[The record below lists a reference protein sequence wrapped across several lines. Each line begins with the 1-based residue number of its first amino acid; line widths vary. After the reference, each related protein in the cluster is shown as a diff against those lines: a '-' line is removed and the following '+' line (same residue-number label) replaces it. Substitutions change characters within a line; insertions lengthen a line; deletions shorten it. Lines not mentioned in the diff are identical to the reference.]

1 MATRDL
7 KLRVEL
13 DGEKQYKQALS
24 ELNKGN
30 QVLASEMR
38 KLSAEYQ
45 GNEKSVEA
53 LTAKNELLQRQMLQQ
68 ADKIRTLRDAVAHA
82 AEKYGE
88 ADKRTQDWK
97 VKLNDAEA
105 AMIKMGRSM
114 QENTAEIERQNSA
127 LAKSEQALET
137 VDKESQV
144 LASEMRKLAA
154 EYEGNENS
162 VEALTAKGEILEKQ
176 LTAQKTTVQTL
187 REAVAAAAA
196 EYGEAD
202 KRTQDWQI
210 KLNDAEAAQYKLE
223 HAIEENNAEIKKQ
236 DQAMVEEGKTV
247 GKLGDQV
254 QELAGKLGIRL
265 PEGAKKALNGMQ
277 GFSAGTVAAMG
288 AAAAAVAGLIKAVKA
303 LNDMTIEAAGRADTL
318 LTESVKSGLS
328 VAQLQA
334 INYASPFIDV
344 DTSTFTGTLE
354 RMPKLLSDAQEQWDK
369 YAEAQRKAAEE
380 GKESTATLGKQAQA
394 FQELGVSVEN
404 SDGSL
409 RDANETMWEALEALN
424 QMGDTTEANALAN
437 DLFGKSYADL
447 KPLIQNTAE
456 AQRLMNEAVAEGYVL
471 SEEQIKI
478 LGEVDDQVQKNQL
491 TFEEWKNKIA
501 VEFAPASGAAMK
513 TFGDVAQKA
522 GQSLVDTRL
531 IEILGA
537 VVQGIA
543 GIVDAATNFA
553 GKIPGWMNPIEQL
566 SNTLRGLAVV
576 AATVS
581 DAMNVVSGIANP
593 LNWGSGKARTAL
605 GWNIGNGQMS
615 NLQQLKYGSGDYT
628 FYNAAGTDNW
638 RDTSRLEALMERN
651 VQILEQISG
660 EFSGLRVKG
669 RLV

>member
-1 MATRDL
+1 MATRTA

-45 GNEKSVEA
+45 GSEKSVEA

-68 ADKIRTLRDAVAHA
+68 ADKIRTLRDAVSHA
-82 AEKYGE
+82 VEK
-88 ADKRTQDWK
+88 
-97 VKLNDAEA
+97 
-105 AMIKMGRSM
+105 
-114 QENTAEIERQNSA
+114 
-127 LAKSEQALET
+127 
-137 VDKESQV
+137 
-144 LASEMRKLAA
+144 
-154 EYEGNENS
+154 
-162 VEALTAKGEILEKQ
+162 
-176 LTAQKTTVQTL
+176 
-187 REAVAAAAA
+187 
-196 EYGEAD
+196 YGEAD

-210 KLNDAEAAQYKLE
+210 KLNDAEAAMIKMGRSMQ
-223 HAIEENNAEIKKQ
+223 ENTAEIKKQ

-254 QELAGKLGIRL
+254 QDLAGKLGIRL
-265 PEGAKKALNGMQ
+265 PEGAKKALNSMQ

-288 AAAAAVAGLIKAVKA
+288 AAATAVAGLIKAVKA

-328 VAQLQA
+328 VGQLQA

-344 DTSTFTGTLE
+344 DTSTFTGALE
-354 RMPKLLSDAQEQWDK
+354 RMPKLLSDAQDQMNK
-369 YAEAQRKAAEE
+369 YADAQRKAAEE
-380 GKESTATLGKQAQA
+380 GKECTATLGKQAQA
-394 FQELGVSVEN
+394 FLDLGISVEN

-409 RDANETMWEALEALN
+409 RGANETMWAALEALN

-456 AQRLMNEAVAEGYVL
+456 AQRLMNEAVESGYVL
-471 SEEQIKI
+471 SEDQIKI

-491 TFEEWKNKIA
+491 TFEQYKNKIA
-501 VEFAPASGAAMK
+501 VEFAPASVAAME
-513 TFGDVAQKA
+513 TFREVVQKA
-522 GQSLVDTRL
+522 GQTLVDTKL
-531 IEILGA
+531 IENIGA
-537 VVQGIA
+537 IVQGVA
-543 GIVDAATNFA
+543 GIVGAVTDFT
-553 GKIPGWMNPIEQL
+553 GKIPAWLNPIQNL
-566 SNTLRGLAVV
+566 SNELRALATV
-576 AATVS
+576 AATVA
-581 DAMNVVSGIANP
+581 DAVNLVSGLMP
-593 LNWGSGKARTAL
+593 WNWGSGKAKTAL
-605 GWNIGNGQMS
+605 GLNLGSGQMS

-628 FYNAAGTDNW
+628 FYNAAGSSNW
-638 RDTSRLEALMERN
+638 RGGLTWVGEAGPELVSLPRGSAIYSNQESRAIAATGTDTSRLEALMERN

-669 RLV
+669 RMM

>member
-1 MATRDL
+1 MATRTA

-38 KLSAEYQ
+38 KLSAEYK
-45 GNEKSVEA
+45 NNDKSVEA
-53 LTAKNELLQRQMLQQ
+53 LTKRGDVLERQLLQQK
-68 ADKIRTLRDAVAHA
+68 DKVQTLRDALANA
-82 AEKYGE
+82 A
-88 ADKRTQDWK
+88 
-97 VKLNDAEA
+97 
-105 AMIKMGRSM
+105 
-114 QENTAEIERQNSA
+114 
-127 LAKSEQALET
+127 
-137 VDKESQV
+137 
-144 LASEMRKLAA
+144 
-154 EYEGNENS
+154 
-162 VEALTAKGEILEKQ
+162 KQ
-176 LTAQKTTVQTL
+176 
-187 REAVAAAAA
+187 
-196 EYGEAD
+196 YGEAD

-254 QELAGKLGIRL
+254 QDLAGKLGIRL
-265 PEGAKKALNGMQ
+265 PQSAKKALNGMQ

-288 AAAAAVAGLIKAVKA
+288 AAAAAVAGLIKTVKA

-328 VAQLQA
+328 VGQLQA

-354 RMPKLLSDAQEQWDK
+354 RMPKLLSDAQEQMNK
-369 YAEAQRKAAEE
+369 YAEAQLKAAED
-380 GKESTATLGKQAQA
+380 GKECTATLGAQAQA
-394 FQELGVSVEN
+394 FLDLGISVEN

-409 RDANETMWEALEALN
+409 RGANETMWAALEALN

-456 AQRLMNEAVAEGYVL
+456 AQRLMNEAVEEGYVL
-471 SEEQIKI
+471 SEAQIKI
-478 LGEVDDQVQKNQL
+478 LGAVDDQVQKNQL
-491 TFEEWKNKIA
+491 TFEQYKNKIA
-501 VEFAPASGAAMK
+501 VEFAPASVAAMEA
-513 TFGDVAQKA
+513 FRDVVQKA
-522 GQSLVDTRL
+522 GQTLIDTRM
-531 IEILGA
+531 IENLGA
-537 VVQGIA
+537 VVQSIS
-543 GIVDAATNFA
+543 GIVKA
-553 GKIPGWMNPIEQL
+553 GTDLASAIPKWMNPIQQV
-566 SNTLRGLAVV
+566 SNALRGLSLI
-576 AATVS
+576 AATVA
-581 DAMNVVSGIANP
+581 DAMTILAGLLP
-593 LNWGSGKARTAL
+593 KNWGSGMIKQGL
-605 GWNIGNGQMS
+605 GLNLSTNDLSKMS
-615 NLQQLKYGSGDYT
+615 YRQQIKYGSGDYT

-638 RDTSRLEALMERN
+638 RGGLTWVGEAGPELVSLPRGSAIYSNQESRAIAATGTDTSRLEALMERN

-669 RLV
+669 RMV